1 MRFTV
6 AWEKPAIESGWWLTH
21 AILGMQGKVLAS
33 HYRLESQLGTGLR
46 FTEYELRN
54 KEDCMIIDDLK
65 FKAECYYGQTS
76 LRHVLRVLFTDGTSA
91 VVLYRLAKF
100 FQRIGLGMIGWFL
113 SEINKLL
120 HGCVIGRGVEFRKGF
135 VLMHPIGVI
144 INGAVQGGEKVV
156 IESGVVIGASHNGL
170 PVQVPV
176 LGNNIFIGA
185 GAKVLGGIRVGNNV
199 KIGANAVVVKDV
211 SDNVTVAGIPARIIS
226 QHHSSQRLSGNQ
238 NLINQSLRNL

>member
-1 MRFTV
+1 MRFAV
-6 AWEKPAIESGWWLTH
+6 AREKPAIESGWWLTH

-33 HYRLESQLGTGLR
+33 HYRLESQLRTGLW
-46 FTEYELRN
+46 FTEYELWN
-54 KEDCMIIDDLK
+54 KEDYMIIDDLK

-76 LRHVLRVLFTDGTSA
+76 LGHVLRVLLTDGTSA

-100 FQRIGLGMIGWFL
+100 FQRIGLGMFGWFL

-170 PVQVPV
+170 PVQVPI

-226 QHHSSQRLSGNQ
+226 QHHSSQRLSGN
-238 NLINQSLRNL
+238 